1 MLRRKYFFKG
11 WLDMSVKGVMEEKIT
26 NAMIK
31 IQKEQ
36 TGRGANIGRSYII
49 KDMIAVRLGGVLTP
63 AESNLAHDNE
73 GRRLVKDLRYHLDY
87 TTRPQMEKIIYDITG
102 VKVVSIHGDIS
113 TRTSERMEVFIL
125 AENLE
130 EKLNE
135 KE

>member
-1 MLRRKYFFKG
+1 MGTKG
-11 WLDMSVKGVMEEKIT
+11 LVEEKIT

-36 TGRGANIGRSYII
+36 TGRGANKGKSYIVQ
-49 KDMIAVRLGGVLTP
+49 DMIIIRLGGVLTP

-87 TTRPQMEKIIYDITG
+87 TTRPQMEKIIYDITH
-102 VKVVSIHGDIS
+102 VKVVSVYGDIS
-113 TRTSERMEVFIL
+113 TEIGERLEVFIL
-125 AENLE
+125 EENLE
-130 EKLNE
+130 EKLSE

>member
-1 MLRRKYFFKG
+1 
-11 WLDMSVKGVMEEKIT
+11 MSVKGVMEEKIT

-73 GRRLVKDLRYHLDY
+73 GRRLVKDLRYHLERM
-87 TTRPQMEKIIYDITG
+87 TRPKMEKIIYDITG
-102 VKVVSIHGDIS
+102 VKVISIYGDIS
-113 TRTSERMEVFIL
+113 TKTGERLEVFIL